1 MDLKTAVM
9 AFKVKGDKENIKAL
23 AFQTCQITTRCVQH
37 NIKIIDAVI
46 VFGGTKDIL
55 REVKKLDKR
64 ERFDYL
70 IIYAPRQ
77 ITQTEQEYNDFVATM
92 QQEYQVEVLPYR
104 QG

>member
-1 MDLKTAVM
+1 MQVKTAVV
-9 AFKVKGDKENIKAL
+9 AFKVKSDKENIKAL

-37 NIKIIDAVI
+37 NIKVIDAII
-46 VFGGTKDIL
+46 VFGGVKDIL
-55 REVKKLDKR
+55 REVKNLDRK
-64 ERFDYL
+64 ERFDYI

-77 ITQTEQEYNDFVATM
+77 IAATEQEYQDFVATM